1 MHQWRSS
8 VWTRDR
14 DPRMQAKI
22 LSIGDISIKDGP
34 WLSYLYGL
42 PLLSVFSIP
51 CQKTQIVPVW
61 ILSAIRILS
70 EFLWKL
76 YSMSFT
82 LSVIC
87 PLMPRLDRS
96 GRLGS
101 TRSWIYTKFNI
112 SPKTCS
118 VTMFYNNYDSYL
130 NSFNVLNHPLFINS
144 HSTW

>member
-1 MHQWRSS
+1 MRRPANAEKKVFFRFELSKWLVDNIKYIWKLNSEKNFE
-8 VWTRDR
+8 
-14 DPRMQAKI
+14 KI
-22 LSIGDISIKDGP
+22 WKRTVD

-76 YSMSFT
+76 YSMSLT

-87 PLMPRLDRS
+87 PLIPRLDRS
-96 GRLGS
+96 GRLGWS
-101 TRSWIYTKFNI
+101 GWKVKTTNQKLDLYEIQHFNQN
-112 SPKTCS
+112 
-118 VTMFYNNYDSYL
+118 MFGN
-130 NSFNVLNHPLFINS
+130 NVLR
-144 HSTW
+144 